1 MKHLVIQY
9 TATVK
14 LRNTDNTTQTHI
26 HAHTHRH
33 MLSDLKAE
41 MDTLA
46 STYRTILSHRAFV
59 TFRIITAIIINQY
72 LLCVHGMLATVLS
85 VLHT

>member
-1 MKHLVIQY
+1 
-9 TATVK
+9 
-14 LRNTDNTTQTHI
+14 
-26 HAHTHRH
+26 
-33 MLSDLKAE
+33 MLSYLKAE

-72 LLCVHGMLATVLS
+72 LLCVHDMPDTVLS
-85 VLHT
+85 ILPRLNDVVLQPHNETDAIIIPILQKEKLQSRCVK